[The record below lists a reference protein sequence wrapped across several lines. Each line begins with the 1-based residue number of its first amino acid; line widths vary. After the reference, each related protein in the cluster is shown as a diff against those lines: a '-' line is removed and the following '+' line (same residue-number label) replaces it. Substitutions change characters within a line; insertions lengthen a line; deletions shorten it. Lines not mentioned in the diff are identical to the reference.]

1 VKPVLIVNPRSGGGR
16 TGKVWE
22 EMRPAVERALGGAE
36 IVHTERGGHA
46 IELAKD
52 AARAGAEL
60 VVAVGGDGTFNEVAG
75 GLMLA
80 KTDAR
85 IGMIGQGTGGDFR
98 KTLGLEHRLDKYLA
112 ALASGNERPLDV
124 GLLSY
129 TKEGDTKETRERHFV
144 NITSAGMGGLVDKYV
159 ATASRAAGGR
169 AAYFGA
175 SLKALVNSAR
185 GRLRCTVTHEG
196 ETRDVALSSIMIA
209 ICNGQYFGSG
219 MHVAPMARADDGV
232 FEVVSMDAPSKLAF
246 ALRSGK
252 IYKGEHL
259 KDDATTHF
267 RCSKITLTLENPDV
281 ADRFLLDVD
290 GEPLGGLPATITCLP
305 KALVLRA

>member
-1 VKPVLIVNPRSGGGR
+1 MKPVLIVNPRSGGGK

-22 EMRPAVERALGGAE
+22 EMRPAVERALGAAE
-36 IVHTERGGHA
+36 ILHTERSGHA
-46 IELAKD
+46 IDLARE
-52 AARAGAEL
+52 AAEAGAEL

-80 KTDAR
+80 KKDAR

-98 KTLGLEHRLDKYLA
+98 KTLGLEHRLDKYLE
-112 ALASGNERPLDV
+112 ALASKKERTLDV

-129 TKEGDTKETRERHFV
+129 AAEGEKTETRERYFV
-144 NITSAGMGGLVDKYV
+144 NITSVGMGGLVDKYV
-159 ATASRAAGGR
+159 ATASRAAGGK

-196 ETRDVALSSIMIA
+196 ETRDVTLSAIMIA

-219 MHVAPMARADDGV
+219 MHVAPMAKPDDGI
-232 FEVVSMDAPSKLAF
+232 FEVVSMDAPSKLGF

-259 KDDATTHF
+259 KDETTTHL
-267 RCSKITLTLENPDV
+267 RCSKIVLRLENADV

-290 GEPLGGLPATITCLP
+290 GEPLGGLPATITCVP